1 MMGAGLATYHLILS
15 RIWKLEMSELHLGRH
30 HETSVDQCVVPW
42 AGDIPVMQQFLS
54 ELLGTFILDIGKVKN
69 GYILSPNRYYHS

>member
-30 HETSVDQCVVPW
+30 YETSIDQCVVPC
-42 AGDIPVMQQFLS
+42 AGDIPVMQQFQS
-54 ELLGTFILDIGKVKN
+54 ELLGTFILDIGKPRN
-69 GYILSPNRYYHS
+69 NYILSHNT